1 VETRDARKGENEAR
15 FRLVNEGI
23 TKTDAIL
30 TPHAAQLE
38 VFCECTRLECTT
50 VITLS
55 RGDYERV
62 REVST
67 QFIVGHGHVD
77 PEVEM
82 VVEEGADHL
91 VVRKR
96 EGDAAD
102 VARATD
108 PRR

>member
-1 VETRDARKGENEAR
+1 V
-15 FRLVNEGI
+15 
-23 TKTDAIL
+23 
-30 TPHAAQLE
+30 
-38 VFCECTRLECTT
+38 
-50 VITLS
+50 
-55 RGDYERV
+55 
-62 REVST
+62 
-67 QFIVGHGHVD
+67 HGHVD

-82 VVEEGADHL
+82 VVEERAHYL